1 MILGVFSFKSITRSR
16 FLVFSLLCQESLYPE
31 QESAVVVFGVCN
43 YLNIKML

>member
-16 FLVFSLLCQESLYPE
+16 FLAFSLLCDGSLFPE
-31 QESAVVVFGVCN
+31 QKSAVVVFGVCN

>member
-16 FLVFSLLCQESLYPE
+16 FLVFSLLCDESLFPE
-31 QESAVVVFGVCN
+31 QDSAVVVFGTCN